1 MPELPEVETIKRGLQ
16 KYIIGR
22 TIDTIVLYLPK
33 LFSGE
38 PQFLSGAKVTDVR
51 RFGKG
56 LVIDFSN
63 DYSLAIHIKMTG
75 QLIFRGE
82 EIDERYDSQKIGCLP
97 GPFTHII
104 IRFRDGSSLYYND
117 IRQFGWMKLVKTKEI
132 ANMQFFRDLGLEPP
146 LLTRST
152 QQGKKYLTY
161 KIFSQILNTTKKPIK
176 VLLMDQKKI
185 AGIGNIYANDALFV
199 AQIDPRRSACS
210 LSKKEKDR
218 LFEAIKKVL
227 NEGIRLGGASDRQY
241 VNILGQTGK
250 YQHVFKVYGK
260 EGKPCSRCGNLIKRI
275 KQGGR
280 STFFCY
286 FCQK

>member
-16 KYIIGR
+16 KYIVGR
-22 TIDTIVLYLPK
+22 TVDTIIVYLPK

-38 PQFLSGAKVTDVR
+38 PQLLFGAQVVDIR

-63 DYSLAIHIKMTG
+63 NYSLAIHIKMTG
-75 QLIFRGE
+75 QLVFRG
-82 EIDERYDSQKIGCLP
+82 DKFNKRYDALKIGCLP
-97 GPFTHII
+97 GPFTHIVV
-104 IRFRDGSSLYYND
+104 RFRDGSILYYND
-117 IRQFGWMKLVKTKEI
+117 IRQFGWMRLIPTKEV
-132 ANMQFFRDLGLEPP
+132 ANMQFFKDLGLEPP
-146 LLTRST
+146 LLKRST
-152 QQGKKYLTY
+152 QQGKKYLTVES
-161 KIFSQILNTTKKPIK
+161 FSKILNSTKKPVK

-210 LSKKEKDR
+210 LNKKEKDR
-218 LFEAIKKVL
+218 LFAAIKKVL
-227 NEGIRLGGASDRQY
+227 NEGVKLGGASDRQY
-241 VNILGQTGK
+241 VNVLGQTGN

-260 EGKPCSRCGNLIKRI
+260 EGKPCNRCGNTIKRI

-280 STFFCY
+280 STFFCS